1 MKKIYM
7 ENRKP
12 KRNCKNKKRE
22 KDLLYRVCVMLI
34 CLFPRIVLCLQSYP
48 LRTRHDELATISAA
62 AYFAG
67 LDWGEVVSN
76 ASYYGTGFTA
86 FLSVIFKMTDNPIFI
101 YRSLLCVCSIL
112 QASCGLICFSI
123 LKNTFHIRNKL
134 YLVISSVMSSFMVVT
149 RANIVYNEHMLI
161 FLMWLSLYCLIYINA
176 SENRGKRRF
185 GSVLLAVLL
194 SYSYTVHT
202 RAIVFTI
209 AIVLMILFLFVYK
222 GMYLVDIKYFVLT
235 EILGMF
241 IAKKYIDWMQ
251 KVLWRV
257 EEGEVL
263 ANSQISIINK
273 IGMLS
278 EWNAWKAI
286 FCTIIGQL
294 NTISMVSAGLLIV
307 MLGSAAIFI
316 YRGMGRRVKKDKN
329 LNIIYIIFLY
339 SALCIGITI
348 AGQSLTWISQTKSVI
363 DYGYGSNLYG
373 TKGFTYIRYF
383 GPYCAPL
390 IMLFSMFLYK
400 YYKET
405 RRIVIIM
412 FPIQILLQI
421 CWIFLIV
428 PYMEGTT
435 QTGGIEALICFVR
448 ENLEGKFDFNFFY
461 AVSMVS
467 ISIYFLMVFLVRSNR
482 KTLLISCVSFFL
494 IYQYIYN
501 AKIWDIQTQYGNYC
515 MVDDVYETIELLKEE
530 GIDVPKQIYVIPEE
544 RDSVH
549 YLYYEYQMVLNRHS
563 IIPGYPNNQE
573 RRAIICSRNRLL
585 EISLD
590 KVMEIQ
596 LDQYEYMYFVG
607 NSFIRQVKD
616 VLENRNYIIK

>member
-1 MKKIYM
+1 MRYRIPQKNGRKTQKHVLCKI
-7 ENRKP
+7 
-12 KRNCKNKKRE
+12 
-22 KDLLYRVCVMLI
+22 CVMLI
-34 CLFPRIVLCLQSYP
+34 CLLPRIVLCLQSYP

-67 LDWGEVVSN
+67 LDWSEVVSN
-76 ASYYGTGFTA
+76 AKYYGTGFTA
-86 FLSVIFKMTDNPIFI
+86 LLSVIFKMTDDPIII
-101 YRSLLCVCSIL
+101 YRSMLCVCSIL
-112 QASCGLICFSI
+112 QASCGLICFSV

-134 YLVISSVMSSFMVVT
+134 YLVISSVMCSFMVVT

-176 SENRGKRRF
+176 SESRGKRRL

-209 AIVLMILFLFVYK
+209 AIVLMTLFFFVYK
-222 GMYLVDIKYFVLT
+222 RIFLVDIKYFALA
-235 EILGMF
+235 ELFGMF

-257 EEGEVL
+257 GEGEVL

-278 EWNAWKAI
+278 EWNSWKAI
-286 FCTIIGQL
+286 FYTIIGQL

-307 MLGSAAIFI
+307 MLGSAVIFI
-316 YRGMGRRVKKDKN
+316 CRGMGRSLKRDKT

-339 SALCIGITI
+339 SAFCIGITI
-348 AGQSLTWISQTKSVI
+348 AGQSITWLPKTKGVI

-373 TKGFTYIRYF
+373 IKGFTYIRYF

-390 IMLFSMFLYK
+390 MMMFSAFLYK
-400 YYKET
+400 FYKET
-405 RRIVIIM
+405 RRIVMIM

-421 CWIFLIV
+421 SWIFLIV

-448 ENLEGKFDFNFFY
+448 ESLEGKFDYNFFY

-467 ISIYFLMVFLVRSNR
+467 ILIYFLMVFLVRSNR
-482 KTLLISCVSFFL
+482 KTLLIFCVSFFL

-501 AKIWDIQTQYGNYC
+501 AKIWDIQTQYRNYC
-515 MVDDVYETIELLKEE
+515 MVDDVYETIELLKEK
-530 GIDVPKQIYVIPEE
+530 GVNVPKRIYVIPEE

-563 IIPGYPNNQE
+563 IIPGYPDNQE
-573 RRAIICSRNRLL
+573 RIAIICSRNRLP
-585 EISLD
+585 EISPD

-596 LDQYEYMYFVG
+596 LDQYAYMYFVG
-607 NSFIRQVKD
+607 NGFIRQVK
-616 VLENRNYIIK
+616 EAIEGGNYIIK